1 MKPFRERNPVIIGAV
16 GLTVIVALVIAAF
29 RAEDL
34 PIIGGGD
41 SYSAAFREAGG
52 LQEGNEVRI
61 AGVKVGKVT
70 GIDLAGGHVRV
81 DFRVDHDTELGNRTG
96 ATIRLKTV
104 LGQKFLALTPAGPG
118 QLHGEI
124 PLARTASP
132 YDVIDAVSGLSQT
145 IDKIDTAQLATAF
158 DTLAATFADTPAE
171 VQGSL
176 RGLSRL
182 SRTIASRDEQ
192 VRTLLERARGV
203 TKVLAERDTEF
214 QKLLADGNLLLQ
226 EVTARKEAIHRLLVS
241 TADLADQLTKL
252 VQENKAQL
260 KPALDNLRQVVAVL
274 QRNQN
279 QLTASLQAL
288 GPFVQAFANTLGNG
302 RWFDT
307 YVEGLLPPPIVP
319 GGQLMTDIPANSAGP
334 PSPSGCGPRPA
345 ATARGLAAPWRC
357 WSPCSSWPPPRSS
370 CSGRNRRRPR

>member
-1 MKPFRERNPVIIGAV
+1 MKPFRERNPVVIGAI
-16 GLTVIVALVIAAF
+16 GLTVIIALVIAAF

-52 LQEGNEVRI
+52 LQEDNEVRI

-70 GIDLAGGHVRV
+70 GIDLDGGHVRI
-81 DFRVDHDTELGNRTG
+81 DFRVDHGTELGSRTG

-104 LGQKFLALTPAGPG
+104 LGQKFLALAPAGTG
-118 QLHGEI
+118 KLDGEI
-124 PLARTASP
+124 PLSRTASP

-145 IDKIDTAQLATAF
+145 LDKIDTKQLATAF
-158 DTLAATFADTPAE
+158 DTLAATFADTPEE

-182 SRTIASRDEQ
+182 SKTIASRDEQ

-203 TKVLAERDTEF
+203 TRVLAERDAEF

-226 EVTARKEAIHRLLVS
+226 EVTARKDAIHRLLVS
-241 TADLADQLTKL
+241 TADLADQLSKL

-279 QLTASLQAL
+279 QLAASIQAL
-288 GPFVQAFANTLGNG
+288 APFVQAFANTLGNG

-319 GGQLMTDIPANSAGP
+319 KGVGN
-334 PSPSGCGPRPA
+334 
-345 ATARGLAAPWRC
+345 
-357 WSPCSSWPPPRSS
+357 
-370 CSGRNRRRPR
+370 

>member
-1 MKPFRERNPVIIGAV
+1 
-16 GLTVIVALVIAAF
+16 
-29 RAEDL
+29 
-34 PIIGGGD
+34 
-41 SYSAAFREAGG
+41 
-52 LQEGNEVRI
+52 VRI

-70 GIDLAGGHVRV
+70 GIELDGGHVRI
-81 DFRVDHDTELGNRTG
+81 DFRVDHGTELGSRTG

-104 LGQKFLALTPAGPG
+104 LGQKFLALAPAGTG
-118 QLHGEI
+118 KLDGEI
-124 PLARTASP
+124 PLTRTASP

-145 IDKIDTAQLATAF
+145 LDKIDTKQLATAF
-158 DTLAATFADTPAE
+158 DTLAATFADTPEE

-226 EVTARKEAIHRLLVS
+226 EVTARKDAIHRLLVS
-241 TADLADQLTKL
+241 TADLADQLSKL

-260 KPALDNLRQVVAVL
+260 RPALDNLRQVVAVL

-319 GGQLMTDIPANSAGP
+319 KGVGN
-334 PSPSGCGPRPA
+334 
-345 ATARGLAAPWRC
+345 
-357 WSPCSSWPPPRSS
+357 
-370 CSGRNRRRPR
+370 